1 MKYISIILMS
11 LFLVGNA
18 NARDGD
24 TNIVKSG
31 KVIAFT
37 KNEKGGTD
45 LIVVYEYELYICN
58 VFGTRMRFARA
69 TCQKVKDL

>member
-1 MKYISIILMS
+1 MS

-18 NARDGD
+18 NARAGD

-37 KNEKGGTD
+37 KSEKSGTD
-45 LIVVYEYELYICN
+45 LIVVYENELYHCN
-58 VFGTRMRFARA
+58 VFKGRIASFA
-69 TCQKVKDL
+69 TCEKVKSL